1 MRSCATVATI
11 AGLAVCESFGG
22 TVTDTSAETCTPAN
36 QAKWECSLSTYTY
49 LSLHSRDYV
58 NPNFTADHDWL
69 HLETRYNYEAIKTG
83 SVWLGYN
90 FTTGKKLELA
100 LTPMFGGV
108 FGDITGI
115 APGYF
120 LSIRYKSVELSS
132 QGEYF
137 FDSKTYSNDFFYSWS
152 ELSYAPAE
160 WFRVG
165 AVVDRTNGL
174 GSNSEIRRG
183 PFIGFK
189 YRNVDLTT
197 YWLSPGSSDAAFV
210 FAVTLN
216 F

>member
-22 TVTDTSAETCTPAN
+22 TVTDTSAETGTPAN

-49 LSLHSRDYV
+49 LSQHARDYA